1 MLAIYTALKMSRPC
15 NVLILSF
22 GIYFKKLIRTAD
34 KDLSKRILFIIANI
48 GKLPLLSKF
57 IVTNIILSKIIKY
70 V

>member
-1 MLAIYTALKMSRPC
+1 MSRPC

-22 GIYFKKLIRTAD
+22 GIYFKKLIRTVD

>member
-1 MLAIYTALKMSRPC
+1 MSRPC

-34 KDLSKRILFIIANI
+34 KDLSKRILFITANI